1 MLLEYPVDNLKE
13 KQTVEH
19 FETLRRRR
27 MNNLIR
33 LQNEYVVILGFQRR
47 KQKFCLNPNL
57 FGKFEIKSQINP

>member
-13 KQTVEH
+13 KQTVER

-33 LQNEYVVILGFQRR
+33 LQNEYVVILGF
-47 KQKFCLNPNL
+47 
-57 FGKFEIKSQINP
+57 